1 MQQAETETTQPTQCE
16 SERSVA
22 EWLDALAAGKCDRG
36 VLLRGVADSLAD
48 SPDEGW
54 ELLGLV
60 DQYYRRHRIS
70 LEDFNGLNAQ
80 LQALLI
86 GGPRSD
92 DAGPASAVPKPPV
105 QKRRPSVAESRKVA
119 DLAPPPP
126 RAPTRAA
133 GLGPIPGAAPTSA
146 PRPAPTAAVPQGT
159 VTAGE
164 LLRDRY
170 RIQGILGRG
179 GMGTVY
185 AAIDQYRLDGEE
197 GGQRVALKILHTEI
211 VKRPHLLQELRS
223 EFQRLQ
229 ALSHPNIVRVHDF
242 DRDGDLTFFT
252 MEHLSGAPLSRVLA
266 ERNGTPL
273 YRPHA
278 LAIIRQVGAAVAYA
292 HSHGTVHG
300 DLNPGNI
307 FITNDGEIRVLDFGA
322 SNRLRPEPAIPELD
336 DPSRV
341 AVVTPSYASCELL
354 VGRPPEARDDVYA
367 LACISY
373 VLLTG
378 KHPFE
383 GRTALAARAQ
393 RLSPRRPARLSDRQ
407 WRALKAGLQSDRN
420 QRPSDMQAWLRQLN
434 VPSKPAA
441 LPPLH
446 SVKSAPP
453 LRGDPVRW
461 VTGGLIAL
469 VAGLCWWALHN
480 IDSVKSASAGV
491 GSGASAVWSRVRG
504 DSGSTSAANVAGQPA
519 ENDSQPRPTAAVP
532 QRPAKVAS
540 HAVVARALPAVAA
553 ATGEA
558 APSADSSLARIEL
571 AADVVD
577 VPPDQ
582 TEATVQVQRRHNY
595 HGGVS
600 FTWWTESGTAT
611 PGQDFVPVTPR
622 TEYIPAGENQ
632 ARLVIALVGDARR
645 QMTRS
650 FYVVIGDPSDGAT
663 LGARTLTM
671 VTIPPSD

>member
-1 MQQAETETTQPTQCE
+1 MQQAETETTQPTQSE
-16 SERSVA
+16 SELSVA
-22 EWLDALAAGKCDRG
+22 EWLDALASGKCDRG
-36 VLLRGVADSLAD
+36 VLLRGVADSVAD

-80 LQALLI
+80 LQALLL
-86 GGPRSD
+86 GS
-92 DAGPASAVPKPPV
+92 PASGEKPAILKRQPPV
-105 QKRRPSVAESRKVA
+105 TPVTDPRKVA
-119 DLAPPPP
+119 PVAQPPPS
-126 RAPTRAA
+126 AA
-133 GLGPIPGAAPTSA
+133 AAPTSA
-146 PRPAPTAAVPQGT
+146 STSASSARSVAV
-159 VTAGE
+159 GE
-164 LLRDRY
+164 VLRDRY

-185 AAIDQYRLDGEE
+185 SAIDLYRVDGED
-197 GGQRVALKILHTEI
+197 GGQRVALKILHTDI
-211 VKRPHLLQELRS
+211 VKRPQLVQELRS

-242 DRDGDLTFFT
+242 DRHGDLTFFT
-252 MEHLSGAPLSRVLA
+252 MEQLHGAPLSRLLG
-266 ERNGTPL
+266 ERSGTPL

-307 FITNDGEIRVLDFGA
+307 FVTTDGEIRVLDFGA
-322 SNRLRPEPAIPELD
+322 SHRLRPDPAIPEFD

-354 VGRPPEARDDVYA
+354 VGRPAEARDDVYA

-378 KHPFE
+378 KHPFQ

-393 RLSPRRPARLSDRQ
+393 HLSPRRPDRLSDRQ
-407 WRALKAGLQSDRN
+407 WRALRAGLQCDRN
-420 QRPSDMQAWLRQLN
+420 QRPGDMQAWLRQLN
-434 VPSKPAA
+434 VLSKPVP

-446 SVKSAPP
+446 TVKSAPP
-453 LRGDPVRW
+453 QRGNPARW
-461 VTGGLIAL
+461 VTGGVIAL
-469 VAGLCWWALHN
+469 VAGLCWWALQN
-480 IDSVKSASAGV
+480 TDSVKSASAGV
-491 GSGASAVWSRVRG
+491 GSGAAEVWNQVRG
-504 DSGSTSAANVAGQPA
+504 DSGSTASSNIPA
-519 ENDSQPRPTAAVP
+519 QAVQDHSQAPPPAAVP
-532 QRPAKVAS
+532 PRVPKAAS
-540 HAVVARALPAVAA
+540 HAVVDRTSPAVAE
-553 ATGEA
+553 ATA
-558 APSADSSLARIEL
+558 VSAPTTDSELARIEL

-577 VPPDQ
+577 VAPYQPV
-582 TEATVQVQRRHNY
+582 ATVVVQRRHNY
-595 HGGVS
+595 RGSVS

-611 PGQDFVPVTPR
+611 PGQDFVPVTTR
-622 TEYIPAGENQ
+622 TEYIPAGDNQ

-650 FYVVIGDPSDGAT
+650 FYVVIGDPSDGAA
-663 LGARTLTM
+663 LGSRTLTM

>member
-1 MQQAETETTQPTQCE
+1 MQQAETETTQPTQRE
-16 SERSVA
+16 SELSVA
-22 EWLDALAAGKCDRG
+22 EWLDALASGKCDRG
-36 VLLRGVADSLAD
+36 VLLRGVADSVAD

-86 GGPRSD
+86 GSQA
-92 DAGPASAVPKPPV
+92 AGAKAPILKRQPSVTEPPKIAAIAQPPPAPASA
-105 QKRRPSVAESRKVA
+105 
-119 DLAPPPP
+119 
-126 RAPTRAA
+126 PTPAA
-133 GLGPIPGAAPTSA
+133 A
-146 PRPAPTAAVPQGT
+146 RAPTAASTPAPTPRAVA
-159 VTAGE
+159 VGE
-164 LLRDRY
+164 VLRDRY
-170 RIQGILGRG
+170 RIQGTLGRG

-185 AAIDQYRLDGEE
+185 AAIDQYRVDGED
-197 GGQRVALKILHTEI
+197 GGQWVALKILHTDI
-211 VKRPHLLQELRS
+211 VKRPQLLQELRS

-252 MEHLSGAPLSRVLA
+252 MEQLNGAPLSRVLA
-266 ERNGTPL
+266 ERSGTPL

-307 FITNDGEIRVLDFGA
+307 FVTNDGQIRVLDFGA
-322 SNRLRPEPAIPELD
+322 SHRLRPDPAIPEFD

-354 VGRPPEARDDVYA
+354 VGRPAEARDDVYA

-378 KHPFE
+378 KHPFQ

-393 RLSPRRPARLSDRQ
+393 HLSPRRPARLSDRQ
-407 WRALKAGLQSDRN
+407 WRALKAGLQCDRN
-420 QRPSDMQAWLRQLN
+420 QRPGDMQAWLRQLN
-434 VPSKPAA
+434 VLSKPAP

-446 SVKSAPP
+446 SVKSAAPQ
-453 LRGDPVRW
+453 RGDPARW
-461 VTGGLIAL
+461 VMGGLIAL
-469 VAGLCWWALHN
+469 VAGMCWWALHN
-480 IDSVKSASAGV
+480 TDSVKSAGAGV
-491 GSGASAVWSRVRG
+491 GSSAAEVWNRVRG
-504 DSGSTSAANVAGQPA
+504 DTGSTGAANPPGQPVQD
-519 ENDSQPRPTAAVP
+519 DSQPRPTAAVP
-532 QRPAKVAS
+532 QRLPKVAS
-540 HAVVARALPAVAA
+540 RAVVARASPAVAEVPA
-553 ATGEA
+553 VSAS
-558 APSADSSLARIEL
+558 SADSSLARIEL

-577 VPPDQ
+577 VAPDQ
-582 TEATVQVQRRHNY
+582 PVATVVVQRRHNY
-595 HGGVS
+595 RGSVS

-611 PGQDFVPVTPR
+611 PGQDFVPVTTR
-622 TEYIPAGENQ
+622 TEYIAAGDNQ
-632 ARLVIALVGDARR
+632 ARLLIALVGDARR

-650 FYVVIGDPSDGAT
+650 FYVVIGDPSDGAA
-663 LGARTLTM
+663 LGSRTLTM